1 MKLPHADRL
10 EIRKA
15 KVVQYLLSST
25 HRAGKGKAAF
35 FSAFGFTA
43 SQWEDLANALQK
55 HACDN
60 AVVLTENAAFGTRYV
75 IEGALVAPHGRHF
88 ANSECLVY
96 SWRQSDA
103 AVCDRLST
111 ETEGSMIQE
120 LEDVILECDLP
131 DHGLRRGDIGTVVL
145 VHREGKG
152 YEVEFTT
159 LDGETVAV
167 VTLLGSQVRP
177 AHERE
182 IAHARELAGSTP

>member
-1 MKLPHADRL
+1 
-10 EIRKA
+10 
-15 KVVQYLLSST
+15 
-25 HRAGKGKAAF
+25 
-35 FSAFGFTA
+35 
-43 SQWEDLANALQK
+43 
-55 HACDN
+55 
-60 AVVLTENAAFGTRYV
+60 
-75 IEGALVAPHGRHF
+75 
-88 ANSECLVY
+88 
-96 SWRQSDA
+96 
-103 AVCDRLST
+103 
-111 ETEGSMIQE
+111 MIQE